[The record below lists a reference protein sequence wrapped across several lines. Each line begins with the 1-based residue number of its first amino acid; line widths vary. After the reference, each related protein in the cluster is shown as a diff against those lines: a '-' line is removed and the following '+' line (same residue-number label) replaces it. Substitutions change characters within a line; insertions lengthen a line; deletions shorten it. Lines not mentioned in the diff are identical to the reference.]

1 MNAKSTLYRNVY
13 ILFKKKKEDIVY
25 IKWNITKEEF

>member
-1 MNAKSTLYRNVY
+1 MNAKITLYRNVY
-13 ILFKKKKEDIVY
+13 ILFKKEEDIFD